1 MADFKY
7 SAGIDVNLNV
17 KGMNSQLKDL
27 QKQLQQISNMKIDLG
42 TSNLT
47 ADIEKASEA
56 AMKLSAHLA
65 TATNPQTGNL
75 DFTKFYTSIQKSG
88 ASLEEYGKALQNMGP
103 AGQKAFVSL
112 ADSISKAEIPLKR
125 TSKLVDGMWDNLK
138 KTIGWQ
144 MSSSLVHGFIGSMQQ
159 AVGYAK
165 DLNKSLTDIRIVTGA
180 STDQMAQFAKEAN
193 KAAKNLS
200 TTTTDYTRASLI
212 YYQQGL
218 SDQEVKAR
226 TETTIKM
233 ANATGTS
240 AQKVSDQMTAIWNNF
255 DNGTKSLTHYAD
267 VMTALGAATASSTD
281 EIAEGLQKFAAIS
294 DTVGLS
300 YEYAA
305 TALATITSTS
315 RESADIVGNSLKT
328 LFTRIQGLQLGETL
342 DDGTTLNKYS
352 TALAKVGISIKDSSG
367 ELKDMDL
374 ILDEMGNKWETLARD
389 EQMALAQTVAGV
401 RQYTQLMTL
410 MENWDE
416 FKQNLNI
423 ANTSGGTLDAQAAI
437 YAESWEAAS
446 ARVRT
451 SWEGLWDNLINSN
464 GFITALD
471 TVSGLVG
478 MLDGMIT
485 GLGGAGG
492 ALLTFG
498 GALTKVFNKQITGT
512 IQDAAYSIS
521 MMTKAGR
528 AKVSNERSSFLSS
541 AMEGLDRDNVSALG
555 REYEYGARQDTIRQS
570 LGLSYDYAKKGDKLS
585 ETQLLQYN
593 MQKRAL
599 DELQQDSIKAASEYD
614 QALKARS
621 DLYWKIANND
631 EINSGLGSNSIDK
644 LADLQQKKINNEYAI
659 SERRKQIKA
668 LGNSSE
674 DKQKREQIEKEIN
687 NTLIPFGKKLK
698 TQIGE
703 LEKGSKLTSDIIST
717 GRDIT
722 TQATAVKDLQLKAE
736 RAQESADQILQK
748 YNVEDAKEFLAKS
761 SSENKELEQDQNNY
775 RKQIA
780 MQQMYQSG
788 SDRINKNKLGEID
801 NYSKALI
808 NQAKASNQF
817 KINMQEAFENNNIAA
832 LTAGLQEFD
841 ETASNSMRGNGF
853 LQTLKD
859 ISKSLNDT
867 EDADV
872 KKAITEKFGNE
883 FLGGLEKFMASSM
896 NKISGAVYDQLS
908 INDQAKFDSKED
920 FQQALR
926 DAYSNVEITDANR
939 RQKADQAKNLTE
951 KMQQDLDKPY
961 QESQS
966 GTERL
971 VKGAA
976 AAMEALAAGESLK
989 ALWTSMA
996 DGTATLTTTLS
1007 GIASTVF
1014 NASSAITGFQSALT
1028 GLGGISAQT
1037 AGKIGLVITALT
1049 ALVST
1054 AMEIYDRATVS
1065 DKEHAQN
1072 LIDSSN
1078 ELDNFTSTTKSHLE
1092 TVKAQNEDYLEG
1104 VKKIKSF
1111 DQDPT
1116 TLAEDVFESNKKA
1129 LNLITEYGLT
1139 EGQYSTG
1146 TNGLIEIKDSV
1157 LEQYGEQAAKQ
1168 ANTLSEYA
1176 NVFGQARVDK
1186 EQAYASSNDRT
1197 QLLTTNRTE
1206 STKDNNWISN
1216 EQAAILDQYFEQPTH
1231 QGNGIKTY
1239 ELTSEIINQ
1248 MAKDGV
1254 WNDFIK
1260 TIPEVARANL
1270 EQMKSE
1276 YDLGVSDKAQA
1287 DVLYDSSLSVL
1298 SNKILQD
1305 AGYNASNTDGY
1316 LAKSGMLSNLIEQQ
1330 VNQQGDWLN
1339 TDSTAALTYEQ
1350 QTEAAK
1356 LIGSQ
1361 LGVSDIKI
1369 TGVDEAGQIKYQQGN
1384 DESTASTIT
1393 RESLN
1398 SLHAMSQVMKD
1409 TNNLVSQVNEKY
1421 QDQID
1426 AYGKAGEVVANLA
1439 TFDTALGASAS
1450 AVKAFIEDTEDAQK
1464 AEIEQED
1471 GSVKTAG
1478 EVFKDSGLSDEY
1490 SRILTEDDGIVKQ
1503 LELGAEVLD
1512 NVSMSTLDSLQK
1524 VMDVDQS
1531 SMEGIKGLFDSIT
1544 SIDDDPE
1551 KAAQLLTALSSMDF
1565 SGNAYLNA
1573 SNLLNV
1579 LEDLGYNVN
1588 EGSLPAIYAWL
1599 AAITGLA
1606 PGSEDFAD
1614 TNSKISKNRG
1624 ALNGIEPGGT
1634 VNGEAKEAA
1643 EAAGLVGDW
1652 VKSGEDEYTYTGTQ
1666 DQIDAAK
1673 AFQNEAWAGNQM
1685 AIDAAQAIYD
1695 DLSSSGIKDSYDSA
1709 YQLARDLG
1717 LAPQRGRDGSMA
1729 YRGIGNNNLSLIEEA
1744 LGLESGAF
1752 RDLMNSDPQAAMDA
1766 IEKLMDNGSMSDET
1780 QASQAEDFM
1789 SNINSAQDMMNAI
1802 NNSKENGDTAG
1813 FTENGLLSDATVE
1826 RMKALTDTSEQYQGA
1841 MMNMARAQE
1850 SFKDGAD
1857 AYVEAEQKLAE
1868 AEKTLA
1874 ETTPGTQEWIDAQWE
1889 KQRAEQEMKDNQD
1902 DYDAYTEAQSQ
1913 SELALA
1919 IESVANARGLDADA
1933 VALQAS
1939 QISGALQEAGVSAE
1953 AIAETAADMLIAQEG
1968 LDDLASSA
1976 KDFQSIMS
1984 KISSGKLVDTKDIN
1998 NLNKMAKAFD
2008 KVAGTADLGV
2018 KQTTAWNKA
2027 FQKFLKDNPKAL
2039 EEFTKGQG
2047 ASIKKFQALQ
2057 AQMKAQQDTG
2067 KDFLTNENDAVDQF
2081 GDKMAECSDAID
2093 QMAIGEE
2100 LGENFAGGAQAAQQ
2114 LASSMGAAVAD
2125 IANAG
2130 KGIDA
2135 ATDLMS
2141 DATDFELVP
2150 VEASSSAEMEANY
2163 QDPYLVSMKQ
2173 LPDGKWEVITA
2184 EKDGAKPS
2192 MDANGTYKFYKMVK
2206 KGGSGGKGGGGGGGG
2221 GGGAKE
2227 PKKVANKRKSQTVKR
2242 YKRNDAKRESASK
2255 SKDAAEKQKDYL
2267 YGESKIAQMEKI
2279 NKLAQKE
2286 AKITSD
2292 RIEESR
2298 KYLEEDRNN
2307 LIKYMKKYGFE
2318 AEFEADGFLANYEEA
2333 WTAVYEEIAALY
2345 EDNLLTEEEEKI
2357 EEDLNV
2363 KLEELEGAL
2372 EDYENSLKELA
2383 DDIEKW
2389 EESMYEMFDNKIEQM
2404 EHKVEFK
2411 LELDEDSL
2419 TYIDFLIENLGDS
2432 AVRAID
2438 KIDLIAEKTGYLF
2451 NSIQT
2456 AYEGVEEIY
2465 ALSDDPLHLFA
2476 TGGADIDGLLTESQV
2491 EALRG
2496 QADSLQDFADQLRDI
2511 RDTIQEQVAEVFDM
2525 WTEKVNHNIST
2536 LEHYGSVMEY
2546 FKGIIDLTGND
2557 IFGLS
2562 DEFVRAMESAQ
2573 INQSIDQMEANKAYY
2588 EELQEMRTNVE
2599 AELYKAQ
2606 ASGDAERIAYWEE
2619 HLRTVEEEMQTAQDS
2634 MLAALESTLSMITD
2648 QFTAAMEDAVEA
2660 FGKSLYASGGLEGL
2674 SNDYSLMREQADL
2687 MAEDYDKIY
2696 NLSKLTRN
2704 INKTLDDTNI
2714 IAGKQ
2719 RLNKLLQEVNS
2730 LQADNVELSKF
2741 DLEYLQAKYELY
2753 LAEVELRN
2761 AQANKDTVTLT
2772 KDSEGNYSY
2781 VYTVN
2786 EDKVDEAQQKYED
2799 ALYEMQNMNHEY
2811 IEEMSAGVIETM
2823 QAMNDEIASLEI
2835 SDFANLE
2842 EYNARVQEI
2851 REKYFAQLELQE
2863 TELNKAINNNQEL
2876 YETDWKA
2883 YSEMTGYKI
2892 SADKEWIN
2900 SFRETTLGYLTE
2912 SKSLFSDFS
2921 QTASTYADTLVESLS
2936 TAATG
2941 YFAQI
2946 EEALAAYDTSIANFG
2961 SHITGTYKDIQDASD
2976 KTKDKTIEMA
2986 KAMKEAF
2993 EEVVNTVGNWQ
3004 DTDGLEITEMLSEIA
3019 SYLKEIFDAI
3029 NTSANIKTDSGGSTI
3044 GQQEATRL
3052 LSSGFEYNG
3061 ETYSFGSWTFNS
3073 RGDLDIN
3080 DGNGFNKDGSNLV
3093 DYHAYLAEQVQDALD
3108 AYYSNPDDAT
3118 LKATAENLIKRYWA
3132 YRSII
3137 DRVYDPGEIESSVPK
3152 SFDTG
3157 GYTGEWG
3164 SEGRLAML
3172 HQKEIVLNADDTA
3185 NFLEALNISRQ
3196 LIEMIEMN
3204 ARASSLGLGEMV
3216 ASTIKDNSQTIE
3228 QQVYITA
3235 EFPEA
3240 TNHSEIEE
3248 AFDNIINLASQY
3260 AFRRD

>member
-7 SAGIDVNLNV
+7 SAGVDINLNV
-17 KGMNSQLKDL
+17 KGMNNQLKDL
-27 QKQLQQISNMKIDLG
+27 QKQLQQISNMKIDIG
-42 TSNLT
+42 TGNLT

-88 ASLEEYGKALQNMGP
+88 ASLQEYGQALQNMGP

-144 MSSSLVHGFIGSMQQ
+144 MSSSIVHGFIGSMQQ

-240 AQKVSDQMTAIWNNF
+240 AQTVSDQMTAIWNNF

-281 EIAEGLQKFAAIS
+281 EIAEGLQKFASVS

-305 TALATITSTS
+305 SALATVTSTT
-315 RESADIVGNSLKT
+315 RESADIVGNSFKT
-328 LFTRIQGLQLGETL
+328 LFSRIQGLQLGETL
-342 DDGTTLNKYS
+342 EDGTDLNKYS
-352 TALAKVGISIKDSSG
+352 SALAKVGINIKDASG
-367 ELKDMDL
+367 QMKDMDN
-374 ILDEMGNKWETLARD
+374 ILDEMGMKWQTLSKD
-389 EQMALAQTVAGV
+389 QQFALAQTVAGV
-401 RQYTQLMTL
+401 RQYTQLIAL
-410 MENWDE
+410 MDNWDYFQE
-416 FKQNLNI
+416 NLNT
-423 ANTSGGTLDAQAAI
+423 ANQSEGTLDTQAAI
-437 YAESWEAAS
+437 YATSWEAAS
-446 ARVRT
+446 NRVRA
-451 SWEGLWDNLINSN
+451 SWEGLWDNLISSD
-464 GFITALD
+464 GFIDMLNGLSGFIDILD
-471 TVSGLVG
+471 QMISG
-478 MLDGMIT
+478 M
-485 GLGGAGG
+485 GGASG

-498 GALTKVFNKQITGT
+498 GVLTTVFNKQIATG
-512 IQDAAYSIS
+512 IRDISYSIGMLFPS
-521 MMTKAGR
+521 TRKNILDEQKSFIEQGKEALDKNYGISSENRYENQARKKSLSDSLDMSLAYAENKSHMNAEQQLMEQMYAQQAEQLSNARIKAGQQLDQ
-528 AKVSNERSSFLSS
+528 ANKQVGESFFSFY
-541 AMEGLDRDNVSALG
+541 DRDFKNNILESNQQKPFETESLITTQRIAAL
-555 REYEYGARQDTIRQS
+555 RKEQMNI
-570 LGLSYDYAKKGDKLS
+570 
-585 ETQLLQYN
+585 
-593 MQKRAL
+593 L
-599 DELQQDSIKAASEYD
+599 DELSNLETESKSKKETAQRKKSELDILETDPFEREKKKKEIDDQIKQAELEAAEKEKQLNNKYSQTQDQIKTEREKKSKIFGEEDSFDDWHIQQ
-614 QALKARS
+614 RS
-621 DLYWKIANND
+621 DYEQRRAKKIED
-631 EINSGLGSNSIDK
+631 LETQVKDLEKDYDLSVPIDK
-644 LADLQQKKINNEYAI
+644 LDQKKNKQQIEDRNKAQELRQQISQLQEPLKVFNRENATYADTMRAQSDSFAKLKNVFSSI
-659 SERRKQIKA
+659 ESLGDGPKKA
-668 LGNSSE
+668 EALMDGLVEFGNSAANN
-674 DKQKREQIEKEIN
+674 QKASQFI
-687 NTLIPFGKKLK
+687 
-698 TQIGE
+698 
-703 LEKGSKLTSDIIST
+703 
-717 GRDIT
+717 
-722 TQATAVKDLQLKAE
+722 KDLQDFAEGSMSTEWDNEKFAQLTEHFDAFIQSANNSMATQIYENMQQNGYTGSLDDVQLMMNAYQQQSFAKQNYNNSMNPINDNSAARLKNMQTTM
-736 RAQESADQILQK
+736 RAQEGAEK
-748 YNVEDAKEFLAKS
+748 
-761 SSENKELEQDQNNY
+761 
-775 RKQIA
+775 IA
-780 MQQMYQSG
+780 
-788 SDRINKNKLGEID
+788 L
-801 NYSKALI
+801 
-808 NQAKASNQF
+808 
-817 KINMQEAFENNNIAA
+817 
-832 LTAGLQEFD
+832 
-841 ETASNSMRGNGF
+841 
-853 LQTLKD
+853 
-859 ISKSLNDT
+859 
-867 EDADV
+867 
-872 KKAITEKFGNE
+872 
-883 FLGGLEKFMASSM
+883 
-896 NKISGAVYDQLS
+896 
-908 INDQAKFDSKED
+908 
-920 FQQALR
+920 
-926 DAYSNVEITDANR
+926 
-939 RQKADQAKNLTE
+939 
-951 KMQQDLDKPY
+951 
-961 QESQS
+961 
-966 GTERL
+966 
-971 VKGAA
+971 GAA
-976 AAMEALAAGESLK
+976 GAMELAAAGQ
-989 ALWTSMA
+989 A
-996 DGTATLTTTLS
+996 
-1007 GIASTVF
+1007 V
-1014 NASSAITGFQSALT
+1014 QSFT
-1028 GLGGISAQT
+1028 
-1037 AGKIGLVITALT
+1037 TALT
-1049 ALVST
+1049 TGSATLSSSIASLVS
-1054 AMEIYDRATVS
+1054 VF
-1065 DKEHAQN
+1065 AQGASGF
-1072 LIDSSN
+1072 SS
-1078 ELDNFTSTTKSHLE
+1078 
-1092 TVKAQNEDYLEG
+1092 
-1104 VKKIKSF
+1104 
-1111 DQDPT
+1111 
-1116 TLAEDVFESNKKA
+1116 
-1129 LNLITEYGLT
+1129 
-1139 EGQYSTG
+1139 
-1146 TNGLIEIKDSV
+1146 
-1157 LEQYGEQAAKQ
+1157 
-1168 ANTLSEYA
+1168 
-1176 NVFGQARVDK
+1176 
-1186 EQAYASSNDRT
+1186 
-1197 QLLTTNRTE
+1197 LLTAF
-1206 STKDNNWISN
+1206 SGLS
-1216 EQAAILDQYFEQPTH
+1216 AGLAI
-1231 QGNGIKTY
+1231 GIPVI
-1239 ELTSEIINQ
+1239 LTAI
-1248 MAKDGV
+1248 
-1254 WNDFIK
+1254 
-1260 TIPEVARANL
+1260 
-1270 EQMKSE
+1270 
-1276 YDLGVSDKAQA
+1276 
-1287 DVLYDSSLSVL
+1287 
-1298 SNKILQD
+1298 
-1305 AGYNASNTDGY
+1305 
-1316 LAKSGMLSNLIEQQ
+1316 
-1330 VNQQGDWLN
+1330 
-1339 TDSTAALTYEQ
+1339 TA
-1350 QTEAAK
+1350 
-1356 LIGSQ
+1356 I
-1361 LGVSDIKI
+1361 
-1369 TGVDEAGQIKYQQGN
+1369 
-1384 DESTASTIT
+1384 
-1393 RESLN
+1393 
-1398 SLHAMSQVMKD
+1398 
-1409 TNNLVSQVNEKY
+1409 
-1421 QDQID
+1421 
-1426 AYGKAGEVVANLA
+1426 
-1439 TFDTALGASAS
+1439 AS
-1450 AVKAFIEDTEDAQK
+1450 AVKGYQDGQRQLENERNERTIEETEIIKDRLNANKALIRSMNDSIAAYENTVAQYNKGQVTLEEKNQAQSNLIKTVQESSGNYSPQVISNILAGDTAAAQRQMYRDRSNEIQQEFDAIDTGKK
-1464 AEIEQED
+1464 A
-1471 GSVKTAG
+1471 AG
-1478 EVFKDSGLSDEY
+1478 ELMMHNSGMHGFYGEY
-1490 SRILTEDDGIVKQ
+1490 GQKFLDVTMPTIINSGIVSWDDKSKEAVSF
-1503 LELGAEVLD
+1503 LETSLEDIIPQYVNEHGVEVP
-1512 NVSMSTLDSLQK
+1512 
-1524 VMDVDQS
+1524 
-1531 SMEGIKGLFDSIT
+1531 GIKFGYGDAINLN
-1544 SIDDDPE
+1544 DDILSDPE
-1551 KAAQLLTALSSMDF
+1551 KFIEVYDLLKTSLTDLAAEGYSDTDFYKNLEKFIVNNSANVEKYKQSAKDITALQAEKAAIDAEFFAVDNLQDYHNLRKNLIESN
-1565 SGNAYLNA
+1565 SGIEGFQEQLDIYLNSLA
-1573 SNLLNV
+1573 NLQNS
-1579 LEDLGYNVN
+1579 EQGNI
-1588 EGSLPAIYAWL
+1588 PAIYKAL
-1599 AAITGLA
+1599 EGAQ
-1606 PGSEDFAD
+1606 AD
-1614 TNSKISKNRG
+1614 TIRSGPKG
-1624 ALNGIEPGGT
+1624 
-1634 VNGEAKEAA
+1634 
-1643 EAAGLVGDW
+1643 
-1652 VKSGEDEYTYTGTQ
+1652 KS
-1666 DQIDAAK
+1666 
-1673 AFQNEAWAGNQM
+1673 
-1685 AIDAAQAIYD
+1685 
-1695 DLSSSGIKDSYDSA
+1695 
-1709 YQLARDLG
+1709 
-1717 LAPQRGRDGSMA
+1717 
-1729 YRGIGNNNLSLIEEA
+1729 
-1744 LGLESGAF
+1744 LGLESGLDMQTML
-1752 RDLMNSDPQAAMDA
+1752 DLYNSMGNDLFSINFKAMSTDA
-1766 IEKLMDNGSMSDET
+1766 ISQLKNTLEGMTGDLTLEAIITAVLKDGGVNSELMSILRSAQALADANTIKINLEIVSNFDPETDLFDAKKRQEFLDAYNEIMGNKESDADYVDSNDLSLMTSDDISDMQFQSTQIGRSAQIEDAQGRVAEWT
-1780 QASQAEDFM
+1780 NIANDLIEIQSQASQAE
-1789 SNINSAQDMMNAI
+1789 
-1802 NNSKENGDTAG
+1802 T
-1813 FTENGLLSDATVE
+1813 DAYN
-1826 RMKALTDTSEQYQGA
+1826 ALTGKMGNTDFADMVSE
-1841 MMNMARAQE
+1841 NARDISRYSDLQE
-1850 SFKDGAD
+1850 A
-1857 AYVEAEQKLAE
+1857 VEAGKATLDDINELNTLRSNLSEEGLVDAGGNLEDGIPEVIEQIDALAE
-1868 AEKTLA
+1868 AQNNLA
-1874 ETTPGTQEWIDAQWE
+1874 GVN
-1889 KQRAEQEMKDNQD
+1889 EQV
-1902 DYDAYTEAQSQ
+1902 ATAS
-1913 SELALA
+1913 SELAA
-1919 IESVANARGLDADA
+1919 AQSDSANAHLAQQELIQREAEYYNVDMDA
-1933 VALQAS
+1933 VKRFAKELADSNRVVKRADETTEAFNNRLLQCALDYQENTEGLKALQDAYKDYNSAAKKGDAGAQEKAFNNIRKAIQKITKMPLNKITKEFVDQAKASGALEKALKGDVKAIKQLEDAARESIMLDPNSDIGGILSKHFGGQVDQVKDFVSQLNQAMGEADIGQMFSDVNANLAS
-1939 QISGALQEAGVSAE
+1939 QIGQVFKSAVDALGGGAEGVAAATALFNNMGIGVENMGSAN
-1953 AIAETAADMLIAQEG
+1953 AEVT
-1968 LDDLASSA
+1968 ASSDIVIDNYHTEGDGEN
-1976 KDFQSIMS
+1976 KKTIDD
-1984 KISSGKLVDTKDIN
+1984 GEYVDTTNGSGEATGTGFKFF
-1998 NLNKMAKAFD
+1998 NL
-2008 KVAGTADLGV
+2008 
-2018 KQTTAWNKA
+2018 
-2027 FQKFLKDNPKAL
+2027 
-2039 EEFTKGQG
+2039 
-2047 ASIKKFQALQ
+2047 
-2057 AQMKAQQDTG
+2057 
-2067 KDFLTNENDAVDQF
+2067 
-2081 GDKMAECSDAID
+2081 
-2093 QMAIGEE
+2093 
-2100 LGENFAGGAQAAQQ
+2100 GG
-2114 LASSMGAAVAD
+2114 G
-2125 IANAG
+2125 G
-2130 KGIDA
+2130 
-2135 ATDLMS
+2135 
-2141 DATDFELVP
+2141 
-2150 VEASSSAEMEANY
+2150 
-2163 QDPYLVSMKQ
+2163 
-2173 LPDGKWEVITA
+2173 
-2184 EKDGAKPS
+2184 
-2192 MDANGTYKFYKMVK
+2192 
-2206 KGGSGGKGGGGGGGG
+2206 GGSPGGGGGGGG
-2221 GGGAKE
+2221 GGGPKE

-2242 YKRNDAKRESASK
+2242 YKRNDAKRSSAEK
-2255 SKDAAEKQKDYL
+2255 SKKSAENQKDYL

-2279 NKLAQKE
+2279 NKLAEKE
-2286 AKITSD
+2286 AKITAD
-2292 RIEESR
+2292 RIKESR
-2298 KYLEEDRNN
+2298 KYLVEDREN
-2307 LIKYMKKYGFE
+2307 LIKYMQKYGFE
-2318 AEFEADGFLANYEEA
+2318 AEFDADGFLTNYEEA

-2357 EEDLNV
+2357 EEDLNI

-2372 EDYENSLKELA
+2372 EDYENSLSELA

-2389 EESMYEMFDNKIEQM
+2389 EETLYEMFDNKIEQM

-2648 QFTAAMEDAVEA
+2648 QFTATMEDAVDT

-2851 REKYFAQLELQE
+2851 REKYFAQLKLQE
-2863 TELNKAINNNQEL
+2863 SELNKAIGNNQEL

-2921 QTASTYADTLVESLS
+2921 ETASTYADTLVESLS

-2941 YFAQI
+2941 YFSQI
-2946 EEALAAYDTSIANFG
+2946 EEALSAYGTSIANFG
-2961 SHITGTYKDIQDASD
+2961 SHITGTYKDIQDSSD

-3004 DTDGLEITEMLSEIA
+3004 DTDGLEITEMLDKIA
-3019 SYLKEIFDAI
+3019 TYLKEIFDAI

-3061 ETYSFGSWTFNS
+3061 ETYSFGSWSFNK

-3080 DGNGFNKDGSNLV
+3080 DGNGFSKKGSNLI

-3118 LKATAENLIKRYWA
+3118 LKAVAENLIKRYWA
-3132 YRSII
+3132 YRSVI
-3137 DRVYDPGEIESSVPK
+3137 DRVYDPGEIEANVPK

-3185 NFLEALNISRQ
+3185 NFLQALNISRQ

>member
-7 SAGIDVNLNV
+7 SAGVDINLNV
-17 KGMNSQLKDL
+17 KGMNNQLKDL
-27 QKQLQQISNMKIDLG
+27 QKQLQQISNMKIDIG
-42 TSNLT
+42 TGNLT

-88 ASLEEYGKALQNMGP
+88 ASLEDYGKALQNMGP

-165 DLNKSLTDIRIVTGA
+165 DLNKSLTDIRIVTGQ
-180 STDQMAQFAKEAN
+180 STDQMAQFAKQAN
-193 KAAKNLS
+193 QAAKNLS
-200 TTTTDYTRASLI
+200 TTTTDYTKASLI

-281 EIAEGLQKFAAIS
+281 EIAEGLQKFASIS

-305 TALATITSTS
+305 SALATITATS
-315 RESADIVGNSLKT
+315 RESADVVGNSLKT
-328 LFTRIQGLQLGETL
+328 LFSRIQGLQLGETL

-352 TALAKVGISIKDSSG
+352 TALAKVGISIKDSTG

-389 EQMALAQTVAGV
+389 EQVALAQTVAGV

-410 MENWDE
+410 MENWDK

-423 ANTSGGTLDAQAAI
+423 ANTSTGTLDAQAAI

-446 ARVRT
+446 NRVRA
-451 SWEGLWDNLINSN
+451 SWEGLWDTMINSDSM
-464 GFITALD
+464 IT
-471 TVSGLVG
+471 
-478 MLDGMIT
+478 MLDGLSGIIKAMDT
-485 GLGGAGG
+485 LTTSMGGAGG
-492 ALLTFG
+492 VLTSFLGIATKLFAPKLSQGLRDTAYNVAMLFGGEKKIKEARNATLDRALKTLDTDGEFGDLYGQNEAEARKAAMKSQIQASLDYAENYNNMTPLQHQIEQQYASATRAQDQRTAEAGGILDSSKNIQFDARMDTYGSYGSGGEYSSLLERTQSVLADQAFNYMYDELGLDFQNPDNQARINAAQQHSQRVQSSDDEIKTKKTGEVLGNFSSALTDFYKATNEAKGPDYLDNLTKAITALETAGYDDETTKNITKRMQEAAAKSVAEGVTANYDGFYKELIQAQGAAAGGTEFGSLLSAWLEKSFNTGVAQFNYDTEKQRGEGLRSGRENNLDGTKNIDWADTLVNAGEGALLALSAGESLLALTESLGDGTADAMSSITSIVSTITQVSMAFASFKTILQAVG
-498 GALTKVFNKQITGT
+498 MAASKVNIWAAIISTVLTMLPSIFEFLDSKIINEEERMAQAAKTQNELNNAYSQATDRHQNLVKSIQAYGEAQDALTQLTAGTTEWSNSLYEANKIAMDIISSNNLQEGKDYYKDAFGALKIHQNVLN
-512 IQDAAYSIS
+512 DL
-521 MMTKAGR
+521 TKASE
-528 AKVSNERSSFLSS
+528 VSLDSVNAANRLKQLDINTQKNIDNENKNLLSESLMSEFLNHPFWNMNERYMDGEELSAEEQQQYNS
-541 AMEGLDRDNVSALG
+541 MRIDGNHFMMSDETYSEDIITAIMQA
-555 REYEYGARQDTIRQS
+555 
-570 LGLSYDYAKKGDKLS
+570 YAKNTATLDSTDNIRKGL
-585 ETQLLQYN
+585 
-593 MQKRAL
+593 AL
-599 DELQQDSIKAASEYD
+599 ENYGLVSDLVIDSIYAIRDSIKASM
-614 QALKARS
+614 
-621 DLYWKIANND
+621 
-631 EINSGLGSNSIDK
+631 
-644 LADLQQKKINNEYAI
+644 
-659 SERRKQIKA
+659 
-668 LGNSSE
+668 
-674 DKQKREQIEKEIN
+674 N
-687 NTLIPFGKKLK
+687 NTLQTYENEAREFLSDETYRNEDSVMQASGRLLLNEYNKVKENYDNNYKAWAEQYAEATGLNKLKGFTIGKTDAEGNVKYSYMNDSGEPVSDQTMDKGAIQQHQITTSALTNLENSAHQLDEIFTSLNKKSDEADGALESYIAEKGFGKATLQEMQALTGTLDEKKGNKVEAVKTATGLTENELGQIATLEGTTLETWINDLFISLKQATIDAIPYADKVKTNLGAQITQNDDGSIGWDWKGQDNLSDFINNLNVGNLKLLDSTLTNIK
-698 TQIGE
+698 ATTGQDGLDSYVEGLTALIE
-703 LEKGSKLTSDIIST
+703 SADDVDSNALVQMLLALENTGSAAGNLQAIQAIIEGLGGSFEGATSAAQAFAAALAGINSSGLDGILSKLSSIKNALGDVFSLETGGNVGKDVYDNIVKALPQLEGLFTEDILNGGYRYTGSKEGARDIAREAYLST
-717 GRDIT
+717 GDEISNMQDWARTTASNWNNSLGENFSMAEWGDKIASEFMRDNIESTQAGKQNEDIVSDGTALQMFDLLAQGKLGQGALDAVIAQQEGINSEEDIT
-722 TQATAVKDLQLKAE
+722 TQLSTYLENMQTMAALMENVTTDNNGDGALDYRDLDASGQEQYLNAQNAANVAQAILSNIWSLIEQLADPEGLQNAAKDFESTKGQTAKDL
-736 RAQESADQILQK
+736 
-748 YNVEDAKEFLAKS
+748 
-761 SSENKELEQDQNNY
+761 
-775 RKQIA
+775 
-780 MQQMYQSG
+780 
-788 SDRINKNKLGEID
+788 
-801 NYSKALI
+801 
-808 NQAKASNQF
+808 
-817 KINMQEAFENNNIAA
+817 
-832 LTAGLQEFD
+832 
-841 ETASNSMRGNGF
+841 
-853 LQTLKD
+853 
-859 ISKSLNDT
+859 
-867 EDADV
+867 
-872 KKAITEKFGNE
+872 
-883 FLGGLEKFMASSM
+883 
-896 NKISGAVYDQLS
+896 DQLS
-908 INDQAKFDSKED
+908 EMYNMGEDSDLRAATREESFGKEGSKVMANSADMQNYAENLAFMGSQYEYSAEQAARLSEAIANQDWVTAE
-920 FQQALR
+920 ALMGQTEMATAIAQTAEVR
-926 DAYSNVEITDANR
+926 GLDA
-939 RQKADQAKNLTE
+939 
-951 KMQQDLDKPY
+951 
-961 QESQS
+961 
-966 GTERL
+966 
-971 VKGAA
+971 
-976 AAMEALAAGESLK
+976 EALAA
-989 ALWTSMA
+989 
-996 DGTATLTTTLS
+996 
-1007 GIASTVF
+1007 
-1014 NASSAITGFQSALT
+1014 
-1028 GLGGISAQT
+1028 QT
-1037 AGKIGLVITALT
+1037 
-1049 ALVST
+1049 
-1054 AMEIYDRATVS
+1054 
-1065 DKEHAQN
+1065 
-1072 LIDSSN
+1072 
-1078 ELDNFTSTTKSHLE
+1078 
-1092 TVKAQNEDYLEG
+1092 
-1104 VKKIKSF
+1104 
-1111 DQDPT
+1111 
-1116 TLAEDVFESNKKA
+1116 
-1129 LNLITEYGLT
+1129 
-1139 EGQYSTG
+1139 
-1146 TNGLIEIKDSV
+1146 
-1157 LEQYGEQAAKQ
+1157 
-1168 ANTLSEYA
+1168 
-1176 NVFGQARVDK
+1176 
-1186 EQAYASSNDRT
+1186 
-1197 QLLTTNRTE
+1197 
-1206 STKDNNWISN
+1206 
-1216 EQAAILDQYFEQPTH
+1216 
-1231 QGNGIKTY
+1231 
-1239 ELTSEIINQ
+1239 
-1248 MAKDGV
+1248 
-1254 WNDFIK
+1254 
-1260 TIPEVARANL
+1260 
-1270 EQMKSE
+1270 
-1276 YDLGVSDKAQA
+1276 
-1287 DVLYDSSLSVL
+1287 
-1298 SNKILQD
+1298 
-1305 AGYNASNTDGY
+1305 
-1316 LAKSGMLSNLIEQQ
+1316 
-1330 VNQQGDWLN
+1330 
-1339 TDSTAALTYEQ
+1339 
-1350 QTEAAK
+1350 
-1356 LIGSQ
+1356 
-1361 LGVSDIKI
+1361 
-1369 TGVDEAGQIKYQQGN
+1369 
-1384 DESTASTIT
+1384 
-1393 RESLN
+1393 
-1398 SLHAMSQVMKD
+1398 
-1409 TNNLVSQVNEKY
+1409 
-1421 QDQID
+1421 
-1426 AYGKAGEVVANLA
+1426 
-1439 TFDTALGASAS
+1439 
-1450 AVKAFIEDTEDAQK
+1450 
-1464 AEIEQED
+1464 
-1471 GSVKTAG
+1471 
-1478 EVFKDSGLSDEY
+1478 
-1490 SRILTEDDGIVKQ
+1490 
-1503 LELGAEVLD
+1503 
-1512 NVSMSTLDSLQK
+1512 
-1524 VMDVDQS
+1524 
-1531 SMEGIKGLFDSIT
+1531 
-1544 SIDDDPE
+1544 
-1551 KAAQLLTALSSMDF
+1551 
-1565 SGNAYLNA
+1565 
-1573 SNLLNV
+1573 
-1579 LEDLGYNVN
+1579 
-1588 EGSLPAIYAWL
+1588 
-1599 AAITGLA
+1599 
-1606 PGSEDFAD
+1606 
-1614 TNSKISKNRG
+1614 
-1624 ALNGIEPGGT
+1624 
-1634 VNGEAKEAA
+1634 
-1643 EAAGLVGDW
+1643 
-1652 VKSGEDEYTYTGTQ
+1652 
-1666 DQIDAAK
+1666 
-1673 AFQNEAWAGNQM
+1673 
-1685 AIDAAQAIYD
+1685 
-1695 DLSSSGIKDSYDSA
+1695 
-1709 YQLARDLG
+1709 
-1717 LAPQRGRDGSMA
+1717 
-1729 YRGIGNNNLSLIEEA
+1729 
-1744 LGLESGAF
+1744 
-1752 RDLMNSDPQAAMDA
+1752 
-1766 IEKLMDNGSMSDET
+1766 
-1780 QASQAEDFM
+1780 
-1789 SNINSAQDMMNAI
+1789 
-1802 NNSKENGDTAG
+1802 
-1813 FTENGLLSDATVE
+1813 
-1826 RMKALTDTSEQYQGA
+1826 
-1841 MMNMARAQE
+1841 
-1850 SFKDGAD
+1850 
-1857 AYVEAEQKLAE
+1857 
-1868 AEKTLA
+1868 
-1874 ETTPGTQEWIDAQWE
+1874 
-1889 KQRAEQEMKDNQD
+1889 
-1902 DYDAYTEAQSQ
+1902 
-1913 SELALA
+1913 
-1919 IESVANARGLDADA
+1919 
-1933 VALQAS
+1933 S
-1939 QISGALQEAGVSAE
+1939 QISEALSEAGLSAQS
-1953 AIAETAADMLIAQEG
+1953 IAETAADMLIAQEG
-1968 LDDLASSA
+1968 LDDLTSSA
-1976 KDFQSIMS
+1976 KDFQSIMR
-1984 KISSGKLVDTKDIN
+1984 KISSGKFVDTKDIN
-1998 NLNKMAKAFD
+1998 DLNKMAQAFD

-2039 EEFTKGQG
+2039 QEFTKGQG

-2114 LASSMGAAVAD
+2114 LASSMGSAVAD

-2298 KYLEEDRNN
+2298 KYLEEDRSN

-2389 EESMYEMFDNKIEQM
+2389 EETLYEMFDNKIEQM

-2496 QADSLQDFADQLRDI
+2496 QADSLQDFADQLREI

-2525 WTEKVNHNIST
+2525 WTEKVNHNISA

-2546 FKGIIDLTGND
+2546 FKNIIDLTGND

-2562 DEFVRAMESAQ
+2562 DEFVRQMESAQ
-2573 INQSIDQMEANKAYY
+2573 IDQSIDQMEANKAYY
-2588 EELQEMRTNVE
+2588 EELQEMRTNIE
-2599 AELYKAQ
+2599 AELQKAQ

-2634 MLAALESTLSMITD
+2634 MLSALESTLSMIAD
-2648 QFTAAMEDAVEA
+2648 QFTAAMEDAA
-2660 FGKSLYASGGLEGL
+2660 DTFSKSFYASGGLEGL

-2761 AQANKDTVTLT
+2761 AQLNKDTVTLT

-2786 EDKVDEAQQKYED
+2786 ENKVDEAQQKYED

-2811 IEEMSAGVIETM
+2811 IEEMSAGVVETM
-2823 QAMNDEIASLEI
+2823 QTMNDEIASLEI

-2851 REKYFAQLELQE
+2851 REKYFAQLKLQE
-2863 TELNKAINNNQEL
+2863 SELNKAIGNNQEL

-2961 SHITGTYKDIQDASD
+2961 SHITGTYKDIQDSSD

-2986 KAMKEAF
+2986 KAMKGAF

-3004 DTDGLEITEMLSEIA
+3004 DTDGLEITEMLNEIA
-3019 SYLKEIFDAI
+3019 TYLKEIFDAI

-3073 RGDLDIN
+3073 RGDLNIN

-3137 DRVYDPGEIESSVPK
+3137 DRVYDPGEIESNVPK